1 MTNHELDQLCI
12 NAIRFLAVDM
22 VQKANSGHPGL
33 PLDAAPMAYTLWT
46 RYLRFNPHDPYW
58 FNRDRFV
65 LSAGHGSAML
75 YALLYLTGYDVS
87 LDEIRRFRQWGS
99 ITPGHPESGLTPGV
113 EVTTG
118 PLGQGFGNGVGMAIA
133 EAHLAARYNR
143 PGFEIIDH
151 RTYAIASDGDMMEGI
166 ASEAASLAGHLNL
179 GKLTYLYDSNHI
191 SLASSTGVTFTED
204 TAARFESYGWYV
216 QRVEDGNDLAAID
229 GALRAARQ
237 EQERPSL
244 IVIRTHIGYGSPHKQ
259 DTFKAHGSPLGEE
272 EVKLTKENLGWPTER
287 PFYVP
292 DEALAH
298 MRQAI
303 EQGERAQEEWND
315 RLAAYADRYPDLAQ
329 ELYRMMRGELPEG
342 LDADLPRFAGD
353 TEPMAT
359 RVASGKAINVI
370 ASKVPDLMGG
380 SADLNPSTHT
390 ALEDRGDFQSPDLD
404 VADTQ
409 GSVGGGWGYDGR
421 NLHFGVREHAMGAI
435 LNGLAAHGG
444 LLPFGATFL
453 IFSDYMRPSMRL
465 AALMKLHVIYVFT
478 HDSIGLG
485 EDGPTHQPVEQ
496 LVGLRAIPDM
506 LVIRPAD
513 ANETVAAWRVAV
525 AHQGGP
531 VALVCTRQKLPVLDP
546 EQYPGIHLGVEAGG
560 YVLAHAPQSG
570 PPHLSLVATGSEV
583 HLALAARE
591 HLAQEGI
598 RAQVVSLPSW
608 HLFDAQPA
616 RYRDQVL
623 PPGVPILAIE
633 AGSPLGWRSYVGPQI
648 AVVGVDRFG
657 ASAPGEIVMDEY
669 GFSVENVCQRARALV
684 RRGA

>member
-229 GALRAARQ
+229 GALRAAPR
-237 EQERPSL
+237 L
-244 IVIRTHIGYGSPHKQ
+244 
-259 DTFKAHGSPLGEE
+259 
-272 EVKLTKENLGWPTER
+272 
-287 PFYVP
+287 
-292 DEALAH
+292 
-298 MRQAI
+298 
-303 EQGERAQEEWND
+303 RA
-315 RLAAYADRYPDLAQ
+315 AQ
-329 ELYRMMRGELPEG
+329 CG
-342 LDADLPRFAGD
+342 
-353 TEPMAT
+353 
-359 RVASGKAINVI
+359 
-370 ASKVPDLMGG
+370 
-380 SADLNPSTHT
+380 NP
-390 ALEDRGDFQSPDLD
+390 
-404 VADTQ
+404 
-409 GSVGGGWGYDGR
+409 GGG
-421 NLHFGVREHAMGAI
+421 
-435 LNGLAAHGG
+435 
-444 LLPFGATFL
+444 
-453 IFSDYMRPSMRL
+453 
-465 AALMKLHVIYVFT
+465 
-478 HDSIGLG
+478 
-485 EDGPTHQPVEQ
+485 
-496 LVGLRAIPDM
+496 
-506 LVIRPAD
+506 
-513 ANETVAAWRVAV
+513 
-525 AHQGGP
+525 QG
-531 VALVCTRQKLPVLDP
+531 
-546 EQYPGIHLGVEAGG
+546 
-560 YVLAHAPQSG
+560 
-570 PPHLSLVATGSEV
+570 
-583 HLALAARE
+583 
-591 HLAQEGI
+591 
-598 RAQVVSLPSW
+598 
-608 HLFDAQPA
+608 
-616 RYRDQVL
+616 L
-623 PPGVPILAIE
+623 PPGPAAVRTAIAHRLCAQRELRGGHAHGIVLAAGRHGGVLRHQPASGQAAVGNAPPGSGRLPVRRAGG
-633 AGSPLGWRSYVGPQI
+633 AGS
-648 AVVGVDRFG
+648 
-657 ASAPGEIVMDEY
+657 
-669 GFSVENVCQRARALV
+669 
-684 RRGA
+684 